1 MNKTKLLLLSLGAL
15 IFGAPIGFRTANA
28 EGATGTHPGAYTR
41 RATGA
46 HSYTHLLVK
55 QGADAFHI
63 DVCGANDYPQ
73 GTTSDQPEAAEDIIM
88 VNPLGAGTPGTRK
101 VRVATAIAANIDLYT
116 AASGFASA
124 LSATAGTYYK
134 IGRSI
139 ALAVQVGT
147 GDYLIE
153 FTPCTPVATVVP

>member
-1 MNKTKLLLLSLGAL
+1 MNRIKLIALALSAL
-15 IFGAPIGFRTANA
+15 FVAGLREQFATANA

-46 HSYTHLLVK
+46 HSYTHLLLK
-55 QGADAFHI
+55 AGADAFHV
-63 DVCGANDYPQ
+63 DVCGATDFPQ

-88 VNPLGAGTPGTRK
+88 VHPLGAGAPGTRK
-101 VRVATAIAANIDLYT
+101 VRVATAIAANADLFT
-116 AASGFASA
+116 AANGFAS
-124 LSATAGTYYK
+124 TTGTTGMYK

-153 FTPCTPVATVVP
+153 FTPCTPVVV